1 MTDTNIKVISAAA
14 AMFSVCIATK
24 IVSISVTVAYLLVLL
39 VLGTVST
46 SGLHIG
52 HIGGSGSGVP
62 KNIAAAA
69 EITLI
74 SFSIAK

>member
-1 MTDTNIKVISAAA
+1 MISAAA

-62 KNIAAAA
+62 
-69 EITLI
+69 
-74 SFSIAK
+74 